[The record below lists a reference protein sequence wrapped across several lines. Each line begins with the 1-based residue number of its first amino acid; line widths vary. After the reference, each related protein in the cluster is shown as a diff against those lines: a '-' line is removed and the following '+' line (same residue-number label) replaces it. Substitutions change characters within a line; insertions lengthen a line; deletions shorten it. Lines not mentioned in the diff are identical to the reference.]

1 MPSTYGHKKKPPEGL
16 FPPQFYFTPG
26 GGGPGNIFEVISK
39 NGGGIE
45 SRVLQE
51 ESPVP
56 RRSAKIMTQQEI
68 EHRLSR
74 INTYIYYIYI
84 DPETKI
90 QDRDKTIAYRKKEY
104 QELSQH
110 IDGGTIM
117 YTKHFDEKTG
127 IASYLPKK

>member
-1 MPSTYGHKKKPPEGL
+1 MPSTYGHKKKPEGL

-56 RRSAKIMTQQEI
+56 RRSVKIMTQQEI

-74 INTYIYYIYI
+74 INTYIYI

-90 QDRDKTIAYRKKEY
+90 QDRERTIAYRKKEY
-104 QELSQH
+104 QKLSLH
-110 IDGGTIM
+110 IDVGIIM
-117 YTKHFDEKTG
+117 NTKHFDEKTG
-127 IASYLPKK
+127 RASYLPKK